1 MTSPSI
7 AATEFKAQCLK
18 LLDEVQSSREA
29 LTITKHGRPVARL
42 VPIEAPATAGLF
54 GSMRGSVTQAGD
66 LVSPVATSW
75 AADR

>member
-1 MTSPSI
+1 MTNPSI

-42 VPIEAPATAGLF
+42 VPIEAPATASLF

-66 LVSPVATSW
+66 LVSPVAASW